1 MRISD
6 WSSDVCSSDLGK
18 GPWKLS
24 RLNSSAFAFA
34 SARSLIATNSSPQSG
49 RSRMARATRR
59 PMRPKPLIATF
70 TAMSKNPFCGR
81 GPSVLL
87 AEPCQDLGG
96 DSIGGQAEMLVQI
109 VDGRRCA
116 ETVRSEEHTSE
127 LQSLMRI
134 SYAVF

>member
-1 MRISD
+1 
-6 WSSDVCSSDLGK
+6 
-18 GPWKLS
+18 
-24 RLNSSAFAFA
+24 
-34 SARSLIATNSSPQSG
+34 
-49 RSRMARATRR
+49 MARATRR

-116 ETVRSEEHTSE
+116 ETVDAETQAIAARIAFPAKCRARRSEEHTSE
-127 LQSLMRI
+127 LQSLMRN
-134 SYAVF
+134 SYAVFCLKTKNNTNTMRK

>member
-1 MRISD
+1 
-6 WSSDVCSSDLGK
+6 
-18 GPWKLS
+18 
-24 RLNSSAFAFA
+24 
-34 SARSLIATNSSPQSG
+34 
-49 RSRMARATRR
+49 MARATRR

-116 ETVRSEEHTSE
+116 ETVDAETKAIAARRDRKSVVEGKSVSVRVDIGGRRNIKKKNKNTK
-127 LQSLMRI
+127 I
-134 SYAVF
+134 GK